1 MIDWL
6 KQFAGDSSTSIK
18 ISPSDV
24 GLKDAP
30 TQLQSS
36 QIETA
41 LMTVYMVAGIV
52 AIIIIVLGGIRYT
65 SSNGDPGSIKAAK
78 DTILYAVVGLVV
90 VMMAAAITDFVINN
104 VAK

>member
-6 KQFAGDSSTSIK
+6 KNFAGDTSTQIK
-18 ISPSDV
+18 ITQDDLN
-24 GLKDAP
+24 LKDAP

-52 AIIIIVLGGIRYT
+52 AVIIIVLGGIRYT
-65 SSNGDPGSIKAAK
+65 SSNGDPGSVKAAK
-78 DTILYAVVGLVV
+78 DTVLYAVVGLVV
-90 VMMAAAITDFVINN
+90 VVMAAALTDFVINN
-104 VAK
+104 VTK

>member
-6 KQFAGDSSTSIK
+6 KNFAGDTSTQIK
-18 ISPSDV
+18 ITQDDLN
-24 GLKDAP
+24 LKDAP

-52 AIIIIVLGGIRYT
+52 AVIIIVLGGIRYT
-65 SSNGDPGSIKAAK
+65 SSNGDPGSVKAAK
-78 DTILYAVVGLVV
+78 DTVMYAVVGLVV
-90 VMMAAAITDFVINN
+90 VIMAAALTDFVINN
-104 VAK
+104 VTQ